1 MDEKLKGIVD
11 RIVQSVHPTKIYL
24 FGSRAHG
31 SHTPDSDYDIVIIY
45 DGDKSKRETSVGVHK
60 LFKRPQFSMDLFIL
74 TSDEFE
80 RYKHLANTI
89 AREVFENGVII
100 YG

>member
-1 MDEKLKGIVD
+1 MDEKLNDIIDKIA
-11 RIVQSVHPTKIYL
+11 QSVKPTKIYL
-24 FGSRAHG
+24 FGSRARGDHK
-31 SHTPDSDYDIVIIY
+31 PDSDYDIVLIY
-45 DGDKSKRETSVGVHK
+45 DGEKSKRETSVGVHK
-60 LFKRPQFSMDLFIL
+60 LFRRPQFSMDLFIL

-89 AREVFENGVII
+89 AREVSENGVVV